1 MPHPQLYKKAKW
13 CLPGMK
19 LKILVPALL
28 ALPKW
33 HVWIADNAA
42 IIAVSNYASALAN
55 EVNK

>member
-1 MPHPQLYKKAKW
+1 
-13 CLPGMK
+13 MK